1 VEGSVL
7 LNYYRQVI
15 RQFRHNK
22 NYKKKKDRCNCKFQN
37 FCNLDLMNK
46 YQAIISFDMD
56 DEFMSLVPPH
66 RTYINYLLNK
76 GVIETYTVSM
86 ETQQSWIVVN
96 ANTKLDVEE
105 VLKASPLHK
114 YWSMEIV
121 ELFVYDSQSNRL
133 PAVQLN

>member
-1 VEGSVL
+1 
-7 LNYYRQVI
+7 
-15 RQFRHNK
+15 
-22 NYKKKKDRCNCKFQN
+22 
-37 FCNLDLMNK
+37 
-46 YQAIISFDMD
+46 MD
-56 DEFMSLVPPH
+56 EEFMSLVPPH

-96 ANTKLDVEE
+96 ANTKKDVEE
-105 VLKASPLHK
+105 VLKASPLNK

>member
-1 VEGSVL
+1 M
-7 LNYYRQVI
+7 
-15 RQFRHNK
+15 K
-22 NYKKKKDRCNCKFQN
+22 
-37 FCNLDLMNK
+37 K

-56 DEFMSLVPPH
+56 EEFMTLVPPH
-66 RTYINYLLNK
+66 RTYINHLLTK

-96 ANTKLDVEE
+96 SNTKLDVEE
-105 VLKASPLHK
+105 VLKASPLYK